1 MLEYNDLITSIPEDI
16 LSSDWHHRI
25 QNVHF
30 KDLDDIF
37 SFYYKY
43 ILQHLWSNPCA
54 IILILQLSD

>member
-43 ILQHLWSNPCA
+43 ILKKQIY
-54 IILILQLSD
+54 IIHYFNTNQK